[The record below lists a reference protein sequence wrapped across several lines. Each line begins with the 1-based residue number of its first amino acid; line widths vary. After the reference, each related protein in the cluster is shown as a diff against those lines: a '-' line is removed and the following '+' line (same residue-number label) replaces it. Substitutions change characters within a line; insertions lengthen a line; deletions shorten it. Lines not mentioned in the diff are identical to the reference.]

1 MKLFAHPNCQWS
13 WFGSSKTDRCGN
25 FVHLQDFTGLG
36 CELQPSRQPRIFERF
51 GWVQRPGASLG
62 PKLQEI
68 STKWGFP
75 HLRWSSNCP
84 VCRCEGSGS
93 VSEMWSKVKS
103 EAKNELGIPYTSYH
117 GIPMLNQCQPARD
130 TRHAQHASFPR
141 LVFFC
146 PDGRFHFYSHT
157 QTITRRC
164 LDADAWWILEVLGAH
179 GRIWKAGKSTC
190 DGSMWIL
197 WMFSPIV
204 PGMLETGG
212 HYIQFIYNFVFVLV
226 HLI

>member
-1 MKLFAHPNCQWS
+1 MVVVWIFKNRSLCTFS
-13 WFGSSKTDRCGN
+13 TFKTSPD
-25 FVHLQDFTGLG
+25 LLG
-36 CELQPSRQPRIFERF
+36 AEKPSRQPRIFERF

-84 VCRCEGSGS
+84 VCRCEGSGC

-130 TRHAQHASFPR
+130 TRHAEHASFPR
-141 LVFFC
+141 LVFFG
-146 PDGRFHFYSHT
+146 PGGRFHFYSYANHHKEMF
-157 QTITRRC
+157 RC
-164 LDADAWWILEVLGAH
+164 WCLMDPWGTWSSWKNLEGWERALVMAP
-179 GRIWKAGKSTC
+179 C
-190 DGSMWIL
+190 GSCGCFHPL
-197 WMFSPIV
+197 FQECFKQGVS
-204 PGMLETGG
+204 
-212 HYIQFIYNFVFVLV
+212 IYNLYNLYTTLFLCWC
-226 HLI
+226 I